1 MGGGTEQGQEG
12 SRERQRGRDRM
23 GEVGGRPP
31 ALRCQ
36 AWGHGELV
44 GLPRAP
50 EGLAQV
56 VPHPPVSLLAVPFGS
71 WFDHIKGWIRM
82 KGKENFLFITYEEMQ
97 QVIPSPTSAR
107 CPLTP
112 PRLLPTHPPAPLPR
126 RHRAKEKRQAGS
138 RASLMH
144 MGAIFRRV
152 ELPGENVSQAKG
164 ICQCKGPEVR
174 VCLKCSKEPRGQS

>member
-1 MGGGTEQGQEG
+1 MGGGTEEGQEG
-12 SRERQRGRDRM
+12 SGERQRGRDGM
-23 GEVGGRPP
+23 GEGGRPP
-31 ALRCQ
+31 ALRGQ

-44 GLPRAP
+44 GLPQAP

>member
-1 MGGGTEQGQEG
+1 MGGGTEEGQEG
-12 SRERQRGRDRM
+12 SGERQRGGDGM

-31 ALRCQ
+31 ARRGQ
-36 AWGHGELV
+36 AWGHGELA
-44 GLPRAP
+44 GLLRAP
-50 EGLAQV
+50 EGLAQLPV
-56 VPHPPVSLLAVPFGS
+56 VPPISLLAVPFGS
-71 WFDHIKGWIRM
+71 WFDHIKGWSRM

-112 PRLLPTHPPAPLPR
+112 PRLLPAHPPAPLPR
-126 RHRAKEKRQAGS
+126 RHRRAKEKGQAGS

-164 ICQCKGPEVR
+164 IHQCKGPEVR
-174 VCLKCSKEPRGQS
+174 VCLKCSKES